1 MILKC
6 LFRSSSLYQPET
18 CEDDVSE
25 KDNDEN
31 KKKLETDN
39 DDGDITYS
47 IDEHVDENSNGT
59 ECDYSSDSN
68 SEIEE
73 EIND

>member
-1 MILKC
+1 MLKS
-6 LFRSSSLYQPET
+6 LSRSSSLYQPET
-18 CEDDVSE
+18 GDDVSE
-25 KDNDEN
+25 KDNNEN
-31 KKKLETDN
+31 KKKHETN
-39 DDGDITYS
+39 DDEGDITYS

-73 EIND
+73 EIDD